1 MVGAFGSL
9 VAIVCIGVYLAFST
23 GDARHYY
30 GVDAGGGKGSSGD
43 GRGGGKMVDS
53 NTSIPSGDGNW
64 TFGKGATVAA
74 AYRKGI
80 MFCVLGQSFTAV
92 TPITA
97 GWCDYTIYPDLIV
110 VNDGF
115 QPLYRRSTWEKFRE
129 GFATQKSVAPGVS
142 FSLGQS
148 DAMTTIPTMGAQLS
162 DLVRTVRVRAM
173 GVLNYARHSS
183 PNINIMGP
191 MFKAFT
197 AALSNES
204 GLVPMTFL
212 GVWLYTQNAAT
223 EFVSEVLS
231 MQGNLNTIILQTHMS
246 EIHASPSTCIS
257 RPICVMASVDTLPS
271 FSIAEA
277 AVTSLREESDKLRL
291 LFSSTLGVMLYAGA
305 PGSEQPSGV
314 DKPCAWSYMEDYD
327 FVCNDSVLSG
337 KRRYDSAG
345 KYEYVSYEEDD
356 RMYYVTFESNRSIVE
371 KYQMY
376 IPNISEGW
384 ALFDIQRDVGAKC
397 SPFGLNY
404 ERLETAQN
412 IARNRTHVL

>member
-1 MVGAFGSL
+1 M
-9 VAIVCIGVYLAFST
+9 
-23 GDARHYY
+23 
-30 GVDAGGGKGSSGD
+30 GG
-43 GRGGGKMVDS
+43 
-53 NTSIPSGDGNW
+53 
-64 TFGKGATVAA
+64 
-74 AYRKGI
+74 
-80 MFCVLGQSFTAV
+80 
-92 TPITA
+92 
-97 GWCDYTIYPDLIV
+97 
-110 VNDGF
+110 
-115 QPLYRRSTWEKFRE
+115 
-129 GFATQKSVAPGVS
+129 
-142 FSLGQS
+142 
-148 DAMTTIPTMGAQLS
+148 QLS
-162 DLVRTVRVRAM
+162 DLVRTIGVRAM

-183 PNINIMGP
+183 PNTNIMAP

-197 AALSNES
+197 TALASET

-212 GVWLYTQNAAT
+212 GVWLYTHKAAA

-231 MQGNLNTIILQTHMS
+231 MQENLDTIILQTHMS

-257 RPICVMASVDTLPS
+257 RPICVMSSVDTLPS

-305 PGSEQPSGV
+305 PGTDQPSGA
-314 DKPCAWSYMEDYD
+314 DRPCAWSYMEDYN

-337 KRRYDSAG
+337 RRRYDSAG
-345 KYEYVSYEEDD
+345 RYEYVSYEEDD

-404 ERLETAQN
+404 ERLETAQS